1 MANTSVLNW
10 NTIEL
15 HYWFNDDSHTMN
27 AVVFNKCEYEFLGI
41 AKEIAQ
47 KLKVDLEIE
56 TEPLAE
62 GGLRSW
68 FKFKAKDKDA
78 IKVGVILY
86 IITTLLGTPLTTTIE
101 ELTRMAI
108 QSVFESTEVKQ
119 LKEQKEIADLK
130 LDIARIEAETKRLS
144 RSIDENVVKKKRS
157 NYYENISTCKKINK
171 VTIDITDDLKKN
183 IYLEREVI
191 KADFPNYI
199 MTSDDLEPD
208 NDENAVI
215 EIISPVLKKGKY
227 KWSGIYKGEVIQ
239 FTMKSNEFK
248 TLVQIGQVIFK
259 NGSSINCHLLTH
271 KKVNAEGDVKITGYE
286 VVLVNHYFEND
297 KPIETPEGKR
307 YRQIREAESNQLTL
321 FDHDNI

>member
-1 MANTSVLNW
+1 MVNTSVLNW

-56 TEPLAE
+56 TEPLSE

-68 FKFKAKDKDA
+68 FKFKAKDKNA
-78 IKVGVILY
+78 IKVGVVLY
-86 IITTLLGTPLTTTIE
+86 IITTIFGTPLTTAID

-108 QSVFESTEVKQ
+108 QSVFESAEIKQ
-119 LKEQKEIADLK
+119 LKEQKEIAELK
-130 LDIARIEAETKRLS
+130 LDIAKIEAETKRLS
-144 RSIDENVVKKKRS
+144 RSIDENVIKKKRS
-157 NYYENISTCKKINK
+157 NYYENISSCKKITK
-171 VTIDITDDLKKN
+171 VTINITDDLKKN

-191 KADFPNYI
+191 KTDFSNYI
-199 MTSDDLEPD
+199 MTSDDLEPVS
-208 NDENAVI
+208 DENAVI

-227 KWSGIYKGEVIQ
+227 KWAGIYNGEVIQ

-248 TLVQIGQVIFK
+248 TLVQTGQVLLK

-271 KKVNAEGDVKITGYE
+271 KRINAEGEVKITGYE

-297 KPIETPEGKR
+297 KPVETPEGKR
-307 YRQIREAESNQLTL
+307 NRQIREAKSNQLTL
-321 FDHDNI
+321 FDYDNI

>member
-1 MANTSVLNW
+1 MVDTSVLNW

-27 AVVFNKCEYEFLGI
+27 AVVLNKCEYEFLGI

-86 IITTLLGTPLTTTIE
+86 IITTLLGTPLTTAIE

-119 LKEQKEIADLK
+119 LKEQKEIAELK
-130 LDIARIEAETKRLS
+130 LDIAKIEAETKRLS

-157 NYYENISTCKKINK
+157 NYYENISTCKKITK
-171 VTIDITDDLKKN
+171 VTIDITDGLKKN

-199 MTSDDLEPD
+199 MISDDLEPE

-227 KWSGIYKGEVIQ
+227 KWSGIYNGEVIQ

-248 TLVQIGQVIFK
+248 TLVQTGQVIFK

-271 KKVNAEGDVKITGYE
+271 KKVNVEGEVKITGYE

-307 YRQIREAESNQLTL
+307 NRQIREAESNQLTL

>member
-1 MANTSVLNW
+1 MVNTSVLNW

-47 KLKVDLEIE
+47 KLKVDFEIE
-56 TEPLAE
+56 TEPIGK

-78 IKVGVILY
+78 IKVGVVLY
-86 IITTLLGTPLTTTIE
+86 VITTLFGTPLTTAID

-108 QSVFESTEVKQ
+108 QSVFESAEIKQ
-119 LKEQKEIADLK
+119 LKEQKEIAELK
-130 LDIARIEAETKRLS
+130 LDIAKIEAETKRLS

-157 NYYENISTCKKINK
+157 NYYENISSCKKITK

-199 MTSDDLEPD
+199 MTSDDLEPVS
-208 NDENAVI
+208 DENAVV

-227 KWSGIYKGEVIQ
+227 KWAGI
-239 FTMKSNEFK
+239 
-248 TLVQIGQVIFK
+248 
-259 NGSSINCHLLTH
+259 CLLYTSD
-271 KKVNAEGDVKITGYE
+271 AADE
-286 VVLVNHYFEND
+286 L
-297 KPIETPEGKR
+297 
-307 YRQIREAESNQLTL
+307 
-321 FDHDNI
+321 

>member
-1 MANTSVLNW
+1 M
-10 NTIEL
+10 
-15 HYWFNDDSHTMN
+15 
-27 AVVFNKCEYEFLGI
+27 
-41 AKEIAQ
+41 
-47 KLKVDLEIE
+47 
-56 TEPLAE
+56 
-62 GGLRSW
+62 
-68 FKFKAKDKDA
+68 
-78 IKVGVILY
+78 
-86 IITTLLGTPLTTTIE
+86 
-101 ELTRMAI
+101 
-108 QSVFESTEVKQ
+108 
-119 LKEQKEIADLK
+119 KEQKEIADLK

-157 NYYENISTCKKINK
+157 NYYENISTCKKIKK

>member
-1 MANTSVLNW
+1 MVNTSVLSW
-10 NTIEL
+10 NTIEF

-56 TEPLAE
+56 TEPLGE

-78 IKVGVILY
+78 IKVGVVLY
-86 IITTLLGTPLTTTIE
+86 IITTLFGTSLTTAID

-108 QSVFESTEVKQ
+108 QSLFESAEIKQ
-119 LKEQKEIADLK
+119 LKEQKEIAELK
-130 LDIARIEAETKRLS
+130 LKIAKIEAETKRLS
-144 RSIDENVVKKKRS
+144 RTIDENVVKKKRS
-157 NYYENISTCKKINK
+157 NYYENINSCKKITK

-183 IYLEREVI
+183 IYFEREVI

-208 NDENAVI
+208 SDENAVI

-227 KWSGIYKGEVIQ
+227 KWAGIYNGEAIQ

-248 TLVQIGQVIFK
+248 TLVQTGQVLFK

-271 KKVNAEGDVKITGYE
+271 KKVNAEGAIKITGYE
-286 VVLVNHYFEND
+286 VILVNHYFEND
-297 KPIETPEGKR
+297 KPVETPEGKR
-307 YRQIREAESNQLTL
+307 KRQIKEAESNQLTL
-321 FDHDNI
+321 FDNDNI

>member
-1 MANTSVLNW
+1 MLNTNILNW

-15 HYWFNDDSHTMN
+15 HYWFNDGSHTMN

-47 KLKVDLEIE
+47 KLKIDLEIE
-56 TEPLAE
+56 TEPLGK

-68 FKFKAKDKDA
+68 FKFKSKNKDA
-78 IKVGVILY
+78 LKLGIVLY
-86 IITTLLGTPLTTTIE
+86 IITNLLGTPLTTTIE

-108 QSVFESTEVKQ
+108 QSFFESEEIKQ
-119 LKEQKEIADLK
+119 LKERKEIAELK
-130 LDIARIEAETKRLS
+130 LDIAKIEAETKQLS
-144 RSIDENVVKKKRS
+144 RCIDENIVKKKRS
-157 NYYENISTCKKINK
+157 NYYENINSCKKITK
-171 VTIDITDDLKKN
+171 VTIGITDDLKKN
-183 IYLEREVI
+183 IYLEQEVI
-191 KADFPNYI
+191 KINFPDYI
-199 MTSDDLEPD
+199 MTSDELEPD

-227 KWSGIYKGEVIQ
+227 KWSGIYNGEVIQ

-248 TLVQIGQVIFK
+248 SLVQTGKVIFK

-271 KKVNAEGDVKITGYE
+271 KKVNAEGEVKITGYE
-286 VVLVNHYFEND
+286 VVLVNYYFENN

-307 YRQIREAESNQLTL
+307 NRQTKEAKSNQLTL
-321 FDHDNI
+321 FDYDNI

>member
-1 MANTSVLNW
+1 MINASVLNW

-15 HYWFNDDSHTMN
+15 HYWFNDGSLRLN

-56 TEPLAE
+56 TEPLGE

-68 FKFKAKDKDA
+68 FKFKAKDKDS

-86 IITTLLGTPLTTTIE
+86 IITTLLGTPLTTTID

-108 QSVFESTEVKQ
+108 QSAFESEEVKQ
-119 LKEQKEIADLK
+119 LKEHKEVAELK
-130 LDIARIEAETKRLS
+130 LDIAKIETETKRLS

-157 NYYENISTCKKINK
+157 NYYENVSSCNKITK
-171 VTIDITDDLKKN
+171 VTIGITDDFKKK
-183 IYLEREVI
+183 IYLKREVV

-208 NDENAVI
+208 SDENAVI

-227 KWSGIYKGEVIQ
+227 KWSGIYNGEVIQ

-248 TLVQIGQVIFK
+248 TLVQTGQVLFK

-271 KKVNAEGDVKITGYE
+271 KKVNAEGEVKISGYE
-286 VVLVNHYFEND
+286 VILVNHYFEND
-297 KPIETPEGKR
+297 KPVETPEGKR
-307 YRQIREAESNQLTL
+307 NRQIKEAESNQLTL
-321 FDHDNI
+321 FDYDNI